1 MSNLSADLVL
11 EGGGVKGIGLVG
23 AVAALAEAGYTF
35 HRVSGTSAGAVMGSL
50 VAAGLPAHRLK
61 DVAMSLDYRKFRDAY
76 PLERVPLLGS
86 GLAMLSHDGLYKGDY
101 ARQWIADQLAARGV
115 HTFKDLRLAGETHLP
130 RDQRYKLVVTV
141 SDVTLGQLVR
151 LPWDY
156 REVYGLDPD
165 KQLVADAVR
174 ASMSIPFYFAPM
186 SLTNAVTRQ
195 RSTLVDGGLL
205 SNFPIDTFDRA
216 DLLPPR
222 WPTFGIQL
230 LPNLPADSAKLF
242 ASLGL
247 PVPGPLRL
255 LQDVLTTTIVGH
267 DQASLQK
274 PWVKARTIPV
284 DTQAVGVVDFGIAAE
299 QEEAL
304 YGTGYAAAID
314 FLGTWD
320 WPAYVERYRC
330 SPARR
335 NGAARA
341 ARARSAGA
349 RSAGASAAA
358 TSAAR
363 GSVRGADGAIGA
375 GARVPARKG

>member
-1 MSNLSADLVL
+1 MSNLTADLVL

-35 HRVSGTSAGAVMGSL
+35 HRISGTSAGAVMGSL
-50 VAAGLPAHRLK
+50 VAAGLPGRRLR
-61 DVAMSLDYRKFRDAY
+61 DVAMSLDYRKFRDSY
-76 PLERVPLLGS
+76 PVERVPLLGS
-86 GLAMLSHDGLYKGDY
+86 GLAMMSHDALYKGDY
-101 ARQWIADQLAARGV
+101 ARQWIADQLAALNV
-115 HTFKDLRLAGETHLP
+115 HTFADLRLAGETHLP
-130 RDQRYKLVVTV
+130 RDQRYRLVVTV

-186 SLTNAVTRQ
+186 SLTNAATRQ

-205 SNFPIDTFDRA
+205 SNFPIDTFDRT

-222 WPTFGIQL
+222 WPTFGVQL
-230 LPNLPADSAKLF
+230 LPNLPADAAKLF
-242 ASLGL
+242 APLGL

-255 LQDVLTTTIVGH
+255 LQDVVTTTIVGH

-284 DTQAVGVVDFGIAAE
+284 DTQAVGLVDFAIAAE

-320 WPAYVERYRC
+320 WRDYLARYRS

-335 NGAARA
+335 NGAAR
-341 ARARSAGA
+341 SAG
-349 RSAGASAAA
+349 

-363 GSVRGADGAIGA
+363 AGARRADRADGR